1 MGNKERADEKRM
13 KLMRKHWISEEKV
26 EAAEKKQQLTKH
38 QLLPPIQVQSG
49 LKYMQEVKQS
59 FVLDPS
65 SICFLAHRHQLTG
78 MRWEKVATKVLR
90 SSQGWD
96 VCGMGWTGR
105 MGTKPL
111 SNWQNLPGSVADQT
125 KGYSRQVYNFNTGS
139 DIFEK
144 CESCWRLA
152 TTKENRMLWSPT
164 NMCLIFF
171 LLLLHL

>member
-1 MGNKERADEKRM
+1 MGREERADEKRM

-111 SNWQNLPGSVADQT
+111 SNWHNLPGSTADQS
-125 KGYSRQVYNFNTGS
+125 KGCSRQVYNFSTGPIPLNS
-139 DIFEK
+139 VSYTE
-144 CESCWRLA
+144 WLA

-164 NMCLIFF
+164 NNLC
-171 LLLLHL
+171 